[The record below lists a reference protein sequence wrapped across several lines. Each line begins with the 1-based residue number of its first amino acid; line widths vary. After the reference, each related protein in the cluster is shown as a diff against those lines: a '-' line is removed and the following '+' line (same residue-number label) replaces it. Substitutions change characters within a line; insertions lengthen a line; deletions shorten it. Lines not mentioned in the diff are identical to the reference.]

1 MYLGLRETQM
11 NVNYRGSD
19 CVWPYLQYKMLYL
32 LLKKPLCHLVRCFF
46 LKFKV
51 MFCQQLL
58 DRAEYKAYKHHF
70 DTATALLFFHRVETW
85 VNETDSTA
93 SSADA

>member
-1 MYLGLRETQM
+1 
-11 NVNYRGSD
+11 
-19 CVWPYLQYKMLYL
+19 
-32 LLKKPLCHLVRCFF
+32 
-46 LKFKV
+46 

-93 SSADA
+93 SSADVWLHVYTEFTGKLINQNHNII